1 MANKDWQAHL
11 AGTYSDR
18 RAKARAKEGQILDFL
33 SVETYSDSKNLAV
46 LIGLGV
52 QSAKITL
59 GKMETKGWLTSA
71 VISLGGRGVGIKY
84 WGITQ
89 QGLFEQA
96 EEQSVGRWV
105 HGKHFEP
112 NMVNAITIPH
122 KFASQA
128 VILQRDIAIASGLV
142 LKGRRMP
149 SLPTKES
156 VIFGSPWLHY
166 DNKNVDLSALNRKK
180 LITPD
185 IIFNAS
191 SWKDAVFAVE
201 VELTVKT
208 VKRYKAVFAG
218 HYRNI
223 AKAGLYNAVLYVLGT
238 KKERLVFT
246 AMIDKIFAKEL
257 DDKFK
262 EVISKTVFYTSL
274 EEIKHS
280 DSWLKVAQEGA

>member
-1 MANKDWQAHL
+1 MANPAWQEHL
-11 AGTYSDR
+11 TGTYNDR
-18 RAKARAKEGQILDFL
+18 RARAREKEEQILDFL
-33 SVETYSDSKNLAV
+33 SVEIYSDSKNLAV

-59 GKMETKGWLTSA
+59 GRMEAKGWLTSA

-96 EEQSVGRWV
+96 EEQSVGRWIS
-105 HGKHFEP
+105 GKHFEP
-112 NMVNAITIPH
+112 SMVNAITITH
-122 KFASQA
+122 KFAVQA
-128 VILQRDIAIASGLV
+128 VILQRDIAIASGLA
-142 LKGRRMP
+142 LKGRDLP

-156 VIFGSPWLHY
+156 IIFGSSWLHY
-166 DNKNVDLSALNRKK
+166 DEKDVDLSALNRKK
-180 LITPD
+180 LVIPD
-185 IIFNAS
+185 VIFNAS
-191 SWKDAVFAVE
+191 LWKDAVFAVE
-201 VELTVKT
+201 VELTIKT
-208 VKRYKAVFAG
+208 VKRYKAIFAG

-223 AKAGLYNAVLYVLGT
+223 LKAGLYNAVLYVLGT
-238 KKERLVFT
+238 KKERVVFA
-246 AMIDKIFAKEL
+246 AMIDKLFSKEL

-280 DSWLKVAQEGA
+280 DS